1 MGKLRTFSQICSE
14 PHWQNLR
21 TLSVLVRVPAPV
33 PLTLVLGVPALVPLA
48 LVPVM
53 VLASQPTLV
62 LVLVPVLVLPLALV
76 LVMVLASQKSL
87 VPVLVPVPVPVLVRP
102 GSRRASHSPRRYCLD
117 RIHAGKVH
125 L

>member
-1 MGKLRTFSQICSE
+1 MGRLRTFSQICSE

-53 VLASQPTLV
+53 VLASQAILV

-76 LVMVLASQKSL
+76 PVMVLAYQATL
-87 VPVLVPVPVPVLVRP
+87 VPVLVPVLVPT
-102 GSRRASHSPRRYCLD
+102 GSRRASHCPRQYCLG
-117 RIHAGKVH
+117 RIHAGKAH